1 MRKVLLSLLLSLFVA
16 VGFATETKTN
26 SNPAP
31 VEITEA
37 HYVFYP
43 NTRYAAIYNVQNKCI
58 NGIWYYAKWYT
69 VYSSGYA
76 LALNYNTG
84 MFNNIFTSQS
94 YYFVWT
100 IVGY

>member
-1 MRKVLLSLLLSLFVA
+1 MKKVLLSLLLSLFVA
-16 VGFATETKTN
+16 VGFATETKN
-26 SNPAP
+26 SSNSHPL
-31 VEITEA
+31 EISEA

-43 NTRYAAIYNVQNKCI
+43 NTRYALKYNIQSRLV

-69 VYSSGYA
+69 VYYSGYA

-84 MFNNIFTSQS
+84 VFNNIYTSQS